1 MRDDKQP
8 DRPDTSKNGL
18 MKKRQLALKDEA
30 LKQRGRQVLGYWGK
44 SSPRSDFFPSIPI

>member
-18 MKKRQLALKDEA
+18 MKKRQLALKDET
-30 LKQRGRQVLGYWGK
+30 LKQRGRQVLGRLGK
-44 SSPRSDFFPSIPI
+44 KQPKE